1 MLIRFVRAQLALAA
15 YWTTLSACK
24 RLQFQSQS
32 GTHTVMAMM
41 DDQTERTL
49 DAFRDALREQLGDEL
64 TSMVL
69 FGSATGSHFIDEV
82 SDLNVLI
89 VVETASIDTLQTL
102 RSALRDHKQIPI
114 DPIIIAQEEVEDLPE
129 SFPIE
134 TVDMQ
139 SARRVLAGDDPLA
152 SLNVDADA
160 IHRQLAA
167 ELLGKTMRLRAVY
180 AQAKRGDD
188 KQLRAMLSQ
197 TVSPFSSLM
206 RALLYVGDPHFAEF
220 SPPRE
225 FLEILAQLE
234 ERFGLELEGFRSA
247 SLVKSGTETPE
258 GAELTAIFEKVLTE
272 AEALHRLAKTL
283 PQRQE
288 IS

>member
-1 MLIRFVRAQLALAA
+1 
-15 YWTTLSACK
+15 
-24 RLQFQSQS
+24 
-32 GTHTVMAMM
+32 MATM

-49 DAFRDALREQLGDEL
+49 ESFRDTLREELGEEL

-69 FGSATGSHFIDEV
+69 FGSATGAHFIDDV
-82 SDLNVLI
+82 SDLNLLI
-89 VVETASIDTLQTL
+89 VLETASMGALETI
-102 RSALRDHKQIPI
+102 RSALKDHKQIPI
-114 DPIIIAQEEVEDLPE
+114 DPIFIAREEVGRLSEA
-129 SFPIE
+129 FPIE
-134 TVDMQ
+134 TADMQ
-139 SARRVLAGDDPLA
+139 SARRVMAGDDPLA
-152 SLNVDADA
+152 NLSVDSDA
-160 IHRQLAA
+160 IQRQLMA

-180 AQAKRGDD
+180 AQAKKADD

-206 RALLYVGDPHFAEF
+206 RAMLYVGDPHFAEF

-234 ERFGLELEGFRSA
+234 QRFSLELEGFRSA

-258 GAELTAIFEKVLTE
+258 GSELTAIFEKVLTE
-272 AEALHRLAKTL
+272 AEELCRLAKTL